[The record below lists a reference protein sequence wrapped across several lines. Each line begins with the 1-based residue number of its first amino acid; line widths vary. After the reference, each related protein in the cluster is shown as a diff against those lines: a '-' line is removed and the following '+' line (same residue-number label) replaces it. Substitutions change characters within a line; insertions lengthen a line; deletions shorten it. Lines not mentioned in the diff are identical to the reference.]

1 MLIPDYVK
9 EILTVLEDN
18 GFEGFIVGGCVR
30 DELLG
35 RKPDDYD
42 IAVSSTPEETKMC
55 FSAFRTIST
64 GEKHGTVTVV
74 NRKKNLELTS
84 FRVDGEYRDNR
95 RPENVE
101 FTRSIEADLSRRD
114 FTVNAMA
121 FNEKRGLVDI
131 FGGQEDLK
139 NKIIRCVRDADTRF
153 NEDALRIMRA
163 VRFASQLSFDI
174 EKHTADSIHKNKALL
189 ENISVERIFVE
200 LKKLLT
206 GKNAT
211 DILIQYRDVF
221 ETVLPEL
228 KNLTQE
234 KYLENAKAVGKASDE
249 ITAFAALISSLTGES
264 ANEICTRLKTDKHF
278 RNTVSVLTEY
288 IYEDFNDKLSAVHF
302 IKSHSL
308 QTANLL
314 VSLKDCFSLDTRI
327 IKNTVSEITN
337 GAIYTL
343 SQLDINGNDLSL
355 LGVRGKEIS
364 EKLNMLLDRVILGEV
379 PNSKE
384 ELKKLL

>member
-1 MLIPDYVK
+1 MFIPDYAK
-9 EILTVLEDN
+9 ELLTVLEDN

-30 DELLG
+30 DALLG

-42 IAVSSTPEETKMC
+42 IAVSATPEETKMC

-74 NRKKNLELTS
+74 NKGKNLELTS
-84 FRVDGEYRDNR
+84 FRVDGEYKDNR

-101 FTRSIEADLSRRD
+101 FTRSIEADLARRD
-114 FTVNAMA
+114 FTINAMA

-131 FGGQEDLK
+131 FGGQKDIE

-163 VRFASQLSFDI
+163 VRFASQLGFGI

-228 KNLTQE
+228 KKLTQE
-234 KYLENAKAVGKASDE
+234 KYLENAKAVGKASDA
-249 ITAFAALISSLTGES
+249 ITAFAAMLVSLPREN
-264 ANEICTRLKTDKHF
+264 AEEICSRLKTDKHF

-288 IYEDFNDKLSAVHF
+288 VYEDFNDRLSAVHF
-302 IKSHSL
+302 IKNHSVE
-308 QTANLL
+308 TAEMLI
-314 VSLKDCFSLDTRI
+314 SLKDCFSLDTRV

-337 GAIYTL
+337 GAVYTL

-364 EKLNMLLDRVILGEV
+364 EKLNMLLDKVILGEV
-379 PNSKE
+379 TNSKE